1 MVLLLLN
8 VRYNS
13 LFNKV
18 RLSFFNIN
26 VNSLYYNSNKS
37 RRLYNVYLSL

>member
-18 RLSFFNIN
+18 RLSSFNIN
-26 VNSLYYNSNKS
+26 VNFLYYNNSKFYK
-37 RRLYNVYLSL
+37 LYNVYLNL

>member
-8 VRYNS
+8 VRYGS

-18 RLSFFNIN
+18 RLSSFNVN
-26 VNSLYYNSNKS
+26 VNSLYYSNSESCK
-37 RRLYNVYLSL
+37 LYNVCLSL

>member
-8 VRYNS
+8 VRYGF

-18 RLSFFNIN
+18 RLSFFNVN
-26 VNSLYYNSNKS
+26 VNFLYYSNGKS
-37 RRLYNVYLSL
+37 YRLYNVYLSL